1 MFGRKHQ
8 GRRRTNIVFV
18 IFRLILSLIIFAL
31 LLGGAYSAYKHFSGL
46 DPLKLNP
53 EAVFLN
59 LLKSKTPQD
68 IIAALGSISA
78 TKGFAQDINRKILG
92 NQVIVPSDSPQVPQ
106 DQGSVV
112 FRFLIIGDSHS
123 DTKYL
128 TKALEQAKMAY
139 PDLSFILGVGD
150 YSEVG
155 TAGELE
161 NAKAAFDSSGLR
173 YFLVPGDHDLW
184 DARNQKLDPVSNF
197 NQVFGP
203 EYQSFAN
210 SNFHFILIYNS
221 DNYSGL
227 SENQFKWLNS
237 ELTKATVE
245 GIKGIFIFLHEPLY
259 HPSSDHIMG
268 RIEGKL
274 KEQAKGLILTFKN
287 AGVKAVVAGDTHY
300 FSRYREPETG
310 IFMTTIGAITSQ
322 RNVQTP
328 RYAIGEVLEDGNLRI
343 LDVEIK

>member
-8 GRRRTNIVFV
+8 GRRRINILFV

-68 IIAALGSISA
+68 IIAALASIQA
-78 TKGFAQDINRKILG
+78 TKGFAQNINQKILG
-92 NQVIVPSDSPQVPQ
+92 KEAIVPADSRQGLQV
-106 DQGSVV
+106 QGSVV

-128 TKALEQAKMAY
+128 TKALEQAKLTY

-155 TAGELE
+155 TVGELE
-161 NAKAAFDSSGLR
+161 NAKAALDSSGLR

-203 EYQSFAN
+203 QYQSFSN
-210 SNFHFILIYNS
+210 SGFHFILIFNS

-245 GIKGIFIFLHEPLY
+245 KTKGFFIFLHEPLY

-287 AGVKAVVAGDTHY
+287 AGVRAVVAGDTHY
-300 FSRYREPETG
+300 FSQYSEPETG
-310 IFMTTIGAITSQ
+310 IFMTTIGALTSE

-328 RYAIGEVLEDGNLRI
+328 RYGVGEVLEDGNLRV
-343 LDVEIK
+343 LDVEIR